1 MILDGNKLT
10 GQVRKYGIGSGK
22 ITRKGKSYRAN
33 RQVNALNNKA
43 GFDLYETKTLARN
56 LTRTKARSME
66 QGLVNAY
73 ARNRQRLGLDSHGVL
88 QDPIGNRMPQP
99 QKKYAVP

>member
-56 LTRTKARSME
+56 LTRTKALSME
-66 QGLVNAY
+66 KGLVNAH
-73 ARNRQRLGLDSHGVL
+73 ARNRQRLGLDRY
-88 QDPIGNRMPQP
+88 GNLRGPEGNKLPQP
-99 QKKYAVP
+99 QQKYAVP